1 MVFRYHLPPFTMIR
15 SLSKWRL
22 HIPFYDYLIFAVF
35 VVFIDQNGPINYALE
50 WLVILLLLYWNAN
63 PQHHS
68 LVETLTE
75 MSLAFAPLNI
85 SVIILANVWMH
96 FIHHVNPNMN
106 SQIADYGSTLFILVE
121 LPVALGLMKMLRK
134 PFRRFLKNVHQAGWL
149 IVVILISFGFE
160 VLESVVVQKV
170 LVLPTPVLTCIFI
183 GYFLLFA
190 LAVWDIGLHYQKRHQ
205 IDALSYEL
213 NNLRPYTS
221 EIEAMYDNL
230 RRFRHDYKNILFS
243 LQEAASNDNTQQ
255 VKQILGQVITPSEKE
270 LSIGTDILARLDN
283 IEDLAAKSLI
293 YNKLRQAISQKI
305 NVQIE
310 IPQKVSLANYMSLA
324 DGIRILAILLDNAIA
339 GAKKTTEKKLNLSLF
354 TKDQQLYIIVAN
366 DTVEEQVQL
375 PNENQSVVN
384 FNSSHGLGR
393 RNLRIILARYPQAVA
408 QVKAN
413 HHRFEQTIVFQPQK

>member
-1 MVFRYHLPPFTMIR
+1 M
-15 SLSKWRL
+15 
-22 HIPFYDYLIFAVF
+22 
-35 VVFIDQNGPINYALE
+35 
-50 WLVILLLLYWNAN
+50 
-63 PQHHS
+63 
-68 LVETLTE
+68 
-75 MSLAFAPLNI
+75 
-85 SVIILANVWMH
+85 
-96 FIHHVNPNMN
+96 
-106 SQIADYGSTLFILVE
+106 
-121 LPVALGLMKMLRK
+121 
-134 PFRRFLKNVHQAGWL
+134 
-149 IVVILISFGFE
+149 
-160 VLESVVVQKV
+160 

-375 PNENQSVVN
+375 PNENRSVVN